1 MHLPLNFLNNFSCFI
16 RNLQKNAIFVHFYI
30 TYYSHGLLF
39 EDYLFVYLTTSK
51 YNTLL
56 LNKKQ

>member
-1 MHLPLNFLNNFSCFI
+1 MHLPLNFLNNFSGFI
-16 RNLQKNAIFVHFYI
+16 QNLQKNAIFVHNYI
-30 TYYSHGLLF
+30 TYYSHDPFF
-39 EDYLFVYLTTSK
+39 EDSLFVYLTTSK